1 MKLNSKDLF
10 LYAVTD
16 RKWTGKKTLFEQVEE
31 SIKGGVTFV
40 QLREKELEYKLF
52 LDEAIKMKDLCK
64 KYDIPFVVNDNVD
77 IAIKSNA
84 DGVHIGQED
93 MEASNVREMIGKDKI
108 LGISVQT
115 LEQAIEAEKKGAD
128 YLGVGTIFPTNS
140 KDNAVKV
147 SIETLSL
154 ICKSVNIPVV
164 AIGGINKT
172 NINQLKNTGI
182 SGVALISAIFANDDI
197 EYATR
202 ELKEI
207 LSKPALYN

>member
-128 YLGVGTIFPTNS
+128 YLGIGTIFPTNS

-207 LSKPALYN
+207 LSK

>member
-40 QLREKELEYKLF
+40 QIREKELEYKLF

-84 DGVHIGQED
+84 DGVHVGQED

-128 YLGVGTIFPTNS
+128 YLGVGAIFPTNS

-182 SGVALISAIFANDDI
+182 SGVALISAIFENDDI

-207 LSKPALYN
+207 LSK

>member
-207 LSKPALYN
+207 LSK

>member
-16 RKWTGKKTLFEQVEE
+16 RKWTGKKTLFEQVEK

-40 QLREKELEYKLF
+40 QIREKELEYKLF

-84 DGVHIGQED
+84 DGVHVGQED
-93 MEASNVREMIGKDKI
+93 MEALNVREMIGKDKI

-128 YLGVGTIFPTNS
+128 YLGVGAIFPTNS

-182 SGVALISAIFANDDI
+182 SGVALISAIFENDDI

-207 LSKPALYN
+207 LSK

>member
-40 QLREKELEYKLF
+40 QIREKELEYKLF

-84 DGVHIGQED
+84 DGVHVGQED

-108 LGISVQT
+108 LGVSVQT
-115 LEQAIEAEKKGAD
+115 LEQAIEAEKKGAN
-128 YLGVGTIFPTNS
+128 YLGVGAIFPTNS

-164 AIGGINKT
+164 AIGGINKA

-182 SGVALISAIFANDDI
+182 SGIALISAIFANDDI
-197 EYATR
+197 KYATR

-207 LSKPALYN
+207 LSK

>member
-40 QLREKELEYKLF
+40 QIREKELEYKLF

-84 DGVHIGQED
+84 DGVHVGQED
-93 MEASNVREMIGKDKI
+93 MEALNVREMIGKDKI

-128 YLGVGTIFPTNS
+128 YLGVGAIFPTNS

-182 SGVALISAIFANDDI
+182 SGVALISAIFENDDI

-207 LSKPALYN
+207 LSK

>member
-16 RKWTGKKTLFEQVEE
+16 RKWTGKKTLFEQVEK

>member
-16 RKWTGKKTLFEQVEE
+16 RKWTGKKTLFEQVEK

-84 DGVHIGQED
+84 DGVHVGQED
-93 MEASNVREMIGKDKI
+93 MEALNVREMIGKDKI

-128 YLGVGTIFPTNS
+128 YLGVGAIFPTNS

-182 SGVALISAIFANDDI
+182 SGVALISAIFENDDI

-207 LSKPALYN
+207 LSK

>member
-1 MKLNSKDLF
+1 MKLNNKDLF

-182 SGVALISAIFANDDI
+182 SGVALISAIFENDDI

-207 LSKPALYN
+207 LSK

>member
-16 RKWTGKKTLFEQVEE
+16 RKWTGKKTLFEQVEK
-31 SIKGGVTFV
+31 SIKVGVTFV

-128 YLGVGTIFPTNS
+128 YLGVGAIFPTNS

-207 LSKPALYN
+207 LSK

>member
-40 QLREKELEYKLF
+40 QIREKELEYKLF

-64 KYDIPFVVNDNVD
+64 KYDILFVVNDNVD
-77 IAIKSNA
+77 IAINSNA
-84 DGVHIGQED
+84 DGVHVGQED

-108 LGISVQT
+108 LGVSVQT

-128 YLGVGTIFPTNS
+128 YLGVGAIYPTDS

-207 LSKPALYN
+207 LSK

>member
-40 QLREKELEYKLF
+40 QLREKKLEYKLF
-52 LDEAIKMKDLCK
+52 LDKAIRMKDLCK

-77 IAIKSNA
+77 IAINSNA
-84 DGVHIGQED
+84 DGVHVGQED

-108 LGISVQT
+108 LGVSVQT

-128 YLGVGTIFPTNS
+128 YLGVGAIFPTNS

-172 NINQLKNTGI
+172 NINQLKNTVI

-207 LSKPALYN
+207 LSK

>member
-40 QLREKELEYKLF
+40 QLREKELEDNLF
-52 LDEAIKMKDLCK
+52 LDEAIKMKVLCEQ
-64 KYDIPFVVNDNVD
+64 YNVPFVVNDNVD

-84 DGVHIGQED
+84 DGVHVGQED

-108 LGISVQT
+108 LGVSVQT

-128 YLGVGTIFPTNS
+128 YLGVGAISPTNS

-182 SGVALISAIFANDDI
+182 SGVALISAIFENDDI

-207 LSKPALYN
+207 LSK

>member
-84 DGVHIGQED
+84 DGVHVGQED
-93 MEASNVREMIGKDKI
+93 MEALNVREMIGKDKI

-128 YLGVGTIFPTNS
+128 YLGVGAIFPTNS

-182 SGVALISAIFANDDI
+182 SGVALISAIFENDDI

-207 LSKPALYN
+207 LSK